1 VSNAGRPGAAPSD
14 ITKAAMMT
22 TIRSNS
28 LGKSGGYNELTMDDT
43 KGRETLFIHAEKDN
57 LNKVKND
64 QSTVIGNDRK
74 ESVGK
79 SHTEVIG
86 TDYTLTVGKTL
97 TETVDGE
104 ASVSIKKNK
113 TETIG
118 GSSTLKVK
126 GEQTVTVGDKTTIE
140 IGKDM
145 TVKVGGAGALE
156 ISKKLEISAQ
166 EIAIKAMTKIEIAV
180 GSSKITLEPAQVTIE
195 GVMIATKASAINEVK
210 GALVKIN

>member
-1 VSNAGRPGAAPSD
+1 
-14 ITKAAMMT
+14 MMT

-28 LGKSGGYNELTMDDT
+28 LGKTGGFHEITMDDT
-43 KGRETLFIHAEKDN
+43 KDRETVFVHAQKDN
-57 LNKVKND
+57 LNKIKHD

-79 SHTEVIG
+79 SHTEAIG

-97 TETVDGE
+97 TETVDGD
-104 ASVSIKKNK
+104 AAISIKKNR
-113 TETIG
+113 TETVGADSTMKIKGNETTSVG
-118 GSSTLKVK
+118 GEVK
-126 GEQTVTVGDKTTIE
+126 IE

-145 TVKVGGAGALE
+145 TVKVGGAGKLE
-156 ISKKLEISAQ
+156 VTKALEISAQ